1 MRSFLLE
8 YTERAEQEAK
18 DDATIDLHIN
28 LWGVNAQSS
37 EKSPKMVL
45 DFGFMIDDI
54 TKIKEIILYCPFNV
68 EKVEDLGKRLS
79 ANPNLIDAIF
89 NEDCETLSNIHPN
102 RIKITK
108 KGDNFKKEDNSKEE
122 FILYKLDSSLI
133 DFKDENGYSRIRINV
148 ADILSGKEA
157 EIGHLKNIKKYYIRI
172 RISPNDELS
181 YILKR
186 ENEDINILQ
195 DVSLKT
201 TEIIDFRI
209 NDFRSIT
216 EKMKEEAYRLNKFK
230 ISSVHYFIMRSSTD
244 EYIASADTYKSRLLE
259 NEVWNKYI
267 SLSKNDV
274 IAYHFKKN
282 KDKDKN
288 ISSFTNLS
296 RFKYPLNVKERICL
310 YIGIVTII
318 SVLSSMIAS
327 FLYNNYA

>member
-8 YTERAEQEAK
+8 YTERAQQELK
-18 DDATIDLHIN
+18 GDATIDLHIN

-68 EKVEDLGKRLS
+68 EKVEDLGRLLS
-79 ANPNLIDAIF
+79 VNPDLIDAIF

-102 RIKITK
+102 RVKITK
-108 KGDNFKKEDNSKEE
+108 KGDNFKKQDNSKDE

-157 EIGHLKNIKKYYIRI
+157 KIEHLNNTKKYYIRI
-172 RISPNDELS
+172 RISPNDDELS

-186 ENEDINILQ
+186 ENEEINILQ

-267 SLSKNDV
+267 SLSENDV
-274 IAYHFKKN
+274 IAYHFK

-296 RFKYPLNVKERICL
+296 RFKYPLNVKERIFC
-310 YIGIVTII
+310 YIGIVIMI
-318 SVLSSMIAS
+318 SILSSMIAS
-327 FLYNNYA
+327 FFIQ